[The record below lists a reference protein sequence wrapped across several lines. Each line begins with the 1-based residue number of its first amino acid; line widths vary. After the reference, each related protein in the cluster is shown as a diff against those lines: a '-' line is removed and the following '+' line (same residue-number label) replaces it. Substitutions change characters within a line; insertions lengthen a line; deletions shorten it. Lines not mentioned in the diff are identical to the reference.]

1 MSNEVLILAI
11 TIFFARLIDVSLRSI
26 RTIFLVEGKR
36 VIPALLG
43 FVEVSIWF
51 LVIRSAITTQTG
63 IVYVALAYGSG
74 FALGHI
80 IGSSI
85 AERFIKQISKVVIVT
100 SNQNE
105 ALVSALRNQQFGVTK
120 IEASGINEAKKYYL
134 YLEIMSKNLDFL
146 HRVLAKY
153 DPTAF
158 VIINKSKDAIN
169 GHFY

>member
-26 RTIFLVEGKR
+26 RIIFLIEGKR
-36 VIPALLG
+36 IIPALIG

-51 LVIRSAITTQTG
+51 LVIRSAITTQVG
-63 IVYVALAYGSG
+63 VVYIALAYGLG

-85 AERFIKQISKVVIVT
+85 AERFIKQISKVMIIT

-105 ALVSALRNQQFGVTK
+105 ALVKALRNKQFGVTK
-120 IEASGINEAKKYYL
+120 IEARGIDEDKKYYL
-134 YLEIMSKNLDFL
+134 YLEIMSKNLSIL
-146 HRVLAKY
+146 HQVLEKY
-153 DPTAF
+153 DRKAF

>member
-11 TIFFARLIDVSLRSI
+11 TIFFARLVDVSLRSI
-26 RTIFLVEGKR
+26 RIIFLIEGKR
-36 VIPALLG
+36 IIPALIG

-63 IVYVALAYGSG
+63 IIYVALAYGSG

-134 YLEIMSKNLDFL
+134 YLEIMSKNLEIL
-146 HRVLAKY
+146 HQVLAKY
-153 DPTAF
+153 DPSAF
-158 VIINKSKDAIN
+158 VTINRSKDAIN

>member
-36 VIPALLG
+36 AIPALIG

-51 LVIRSAITTQTG
+51 LVIRSAITTQVG
-63 IVYVALAYGSG
+63 VVYVALAYGLG

-105 ALVSALRNQQFGVTK
+105 GLVSALRNKQFGVTK
-120 IEASGINEAKKYYL
+120 IEARGINEAKKYYL
-134 YLEIMSKNLDFL
+134 YLEIMSKNLDFI
-146 HRVLAKY
+146 HQVLAKH

>member
-1 MSNEVLILAI
+1 
-11 TIFFARLIDVSLRSI
+11 
-26 RTIFLVEGKR
+26 
-36 VIPALLG
+36 
-43 FVEVSIWF
+43 
-51 LVIRSAITTQTG
+51 
-63 IVYVALAYGSG
+63 
-74 FALGHI
+74 LGHI

-85 AERFIKQISKVVIVT
+85 AERFIKQISKVMIIT

-105 ALVSALRNQQFGVTK
+105 ALVKALRNKQFGVTK
-120 IEASGINEAKKYYL
+120 IEARGIKEANKYYL

-158 VIINKSKDAIN
+158 IIINKSKDAIN